1 MNNYVTGKII
11 KELREK
17 KKLTQLELAKI
28 IDVSDKTISKWETAK
43 GLPDISLLEPLSK
56 SLGVSIIEL
65 IKGEYITN
73 KNKSGNMKNS
83 KFYVCPICGNIIHT
97 IGENLVSCC
106 GITLPVLEAESED
119 EIHSINC
126 EVIENEYYIT
136 MNHPMT
142 KQHYISFI
150 AYFTNDR
157 CEIVKLYP
165 EQNVEVRFLKRGKG
179 TIYAYCNKDGLIKK
193 VL

>member
-179 TIYAYCNKDGLIKK
+179 TIYANCNKDGLIKK